1 MQGFRDVSSNLQ
13 ITQEV
18 SGGGQ
23 FSFGI
28 DNADN
33 DYWKLSIGDTLGTN
47 DAFIMRDNGLRSMP
61 LHCTAAAYASVD
73 YPNTLGG
80 PTVAG
85 GQLDL
90 PGDTEIFDQN
100 NNYVNPQ
107 LTAPVTGNYICGM
120 IGTASNIDSTK
131 TAYAINITDAGLV
144 AIGGGHYISIRP
156 YSAAPNKSTG
166 EITYS
171 GGFVIYPKTAGDIET
186 VRFVMGYGSMNA
198 TVVGSSS
205 PLKTAAFMGLF
216 C

>member
-13 ITQEV
+13 ITQEI

-33 DYWKLSIGDTLGTN
+33 DYWKLSIGDALGTN
-47 DAFIMRDNGLRSMP
+47 DAFIMRDSGLRSMP
-61 LHCTAAAYASVD
+61 LHCCAAAYASVD

-80 PTVAG
+80 PTAAG

-100 NNYVNPQ
+100 NNYVDPH
-107 LTAPVTGNYICGM
+107 LTAPVTGRYMCGM
-120 IGTASNIDSTK
+120 IGTAGSIDSNK
-131 TAYAINITDAGLV
+131 TAHAINLTDAGLF
-144 AIGGGHYISIRP
+144 AIGGGHYVSIRP
-156 YSAAPNKSTG
+156 YPNANVSTG
-166 EITYS
+166 ELTFS
-171 GGFVIYPKTAGDIET
+171 GGIIIYPNTAGDISGP
-186 VRFVMGYGSMNA
+186 RFVMGYGSMNA
-198 TVVGSSS
+198 SVVGSAS